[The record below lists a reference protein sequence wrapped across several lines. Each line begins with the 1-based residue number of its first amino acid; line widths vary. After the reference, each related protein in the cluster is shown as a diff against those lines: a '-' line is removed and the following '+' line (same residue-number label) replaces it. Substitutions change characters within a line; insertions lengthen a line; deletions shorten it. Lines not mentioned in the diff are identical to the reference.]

1 MRMKPLVL
9 FDIDG
14 TLVMTGGVG
23 KRAVNRVFVE
33 LFGVEDAWDHYN
45 PFGKTDPMIVQDIAM
60 RCLQRSLSLEEV
72 AEVFRRY
79 VRYMEETIGDDQRFR
94 VLPGVEEVLQRLQ
107 REEYPVGL
115 ATGNVRATAWLKMR
129 RAGLERYFGCGGFGD
144 DSPQRGELV
153 ARAIERAAKATG
165 RAFAGHQVVLVGDA
179 AQDIEAARTVG
190 ARAVAVATGRLA
202 VDALQALRPDLVME
216 SFAES
221 EAFWR
226 LLEAVV

>member
-1 MRMKPLVL
+1 MKPLVL

-23 KRAVNRVFVE
+23 KRAVNRVFLE

-60 RCLQRSLSLEEV
+60 RCLQRGLSPEEAV
-72 AEVFRRY
+72 EVFRRY

-94 VLPGVEEVLQRLQ
+94 VLPGVEEALQRLQ
-107 REEYPVGL
+107 REAYPVGL
-115 ATGNVRATAWLKMR
+115 ATGNVQATAWLKMR
-129 RAGLERYFGCGGFGD
+129 RAGLERYFSFGGFGD

-153 ARAIERAAKATG
+153 ARAIERAGQVMG
-165 RAFAGHQVVLVGDA
+165 RVFNGYQVVLVGDA
-179 AQDIEAARTVG
+179 IQDVEAARSVG
-190 ARAVAVATGRLA
+190 ARAVAVATGRLT
-202 VDALQALRPDLVME
+202 VDALRALRPDLVLE
-216 SFAES
+216 SFAEP
-221 EAFWR
+221 EAFWQ